1 MNLVEPARRVSP
13 ATVDMQEAAKAVE
26 NDDEYKVG
34 AAENLDELNG
44 DGAVAAAS
52 EVEPAVTVDDPR
64 EFAPTSLLE
73 EPHRYV

>member
-26 NDDEYKVG
+26 NDDEYKVE

-44 DGAVAAAS
+44 DQ
-52 EVEPAVTVDDPR
+52 
-64 EFAPTSLLE
+64 SLIKTYWRQQLR
-73 EPHRYV
+73 H